1 MLKKKEQLLLFD
13 KILRLSEAGLMQ
25 KHIAK
30 QLSKYGTPKEKLV
43 GVAGLKTIKEGQRFS
58 IGLKPY
64 VSANAYMSLL
74 SSERVGEFQAG
85 VQDAI
90 ASLQIDEASSSEI
103 IKVLLK
109 PIISITLLLIVCAG
123 LAVFAFPAL
132 SDIAPRQTWSGFAT
146 SAESFCL
153 FWYNHGIT
161 VGLMFIGF
169 LALVVITL
177 RRYMGAGR
185 RTIDRLL
192 VYRQYRFIQCT
203 NLLTSIAHQ
212 TAVGMPLKEAL
223 EHYEAHTNPY
233 LKHHIRSMLRIISKG
248 KTNIGVIF
256 DTGLL
261 DDEELYNL
269 ILLSDTGETSA
280 ILKKS
285 AQMHSQRLLLEIDF
299 LKTLS
304 SRVLKTA
311 LYSTGIWML
320 LSIGATAFS
329 IVTNLKF

>member
-25 KHIAK
+25 KHIAM
-30 QLSKYGTPKEKLV
+30 QLSKYGTAKEKLV
-43 GVAGLKTIKEGQRFS
+43 GLAGLKTLKDGQRFS
-58 IGLKPY
+58 AGLKPY
-64 VSANAYMSLL
+64 VSNNAYMSLL
-74 SSERVGEFQAG
+74 SSEQVGEFQAG
-85 VQDAI
+85 VRDAI
-90 ASLQIDEASSSEI
+90 ASLRIDEASSSEI
-103 IKVLLK
+103 VKVLMK

-123 LAVFAFPAL
+123 LAPLAFPAL
-132 SDIAPRQTWSGFAT
+132 AGIAPRQTWSGFAT
-146 SAESFCL
+146 TAETFCL
-153 FWYNHGIT
+153 FWYQHGIT
-161 VGLMFIGF
+161 VGAVFIGL
-169 LALVVITL
+169 LALVVVSL
-177 RRYMGAGR
+177 HRYMGPAR

-223 EHYEAHTNPY
+223 EHYEAHTNSY
-233 LKHHIRSMLRIISKG
+233 LKHHIRAMLRMISKG
-248 KTNIGVIF
+248 KTNIGAIF

-299 LKTLS
+299 LKTIS
-304 SRVLKTA
+304 SRTLKTA

-320 LSIGATAFS
+320 LSIGTTAFS